1 MYDLLIIGGGPGG
14 YLAAERAGENGLK
27 VALFEKRNLGG
38 GCLNEGCSPSKTFLN
53 SAKMYEHAVDGKT
66 YGVTTEGASIDQ
78 KAIVKRKNKV
88 VKTLVSGVGT
98 KMKHNKVEVV
108 SAKAEIKNRLNGVI
122 TVVADDK
129 EYQGKNLIIASG
141 SDVMIPPIDGLKDQ
155 LEKGFV
161 ITSRE
166 ILDLEV
172 IPKKLII
179 VGGGVIGLEMASYFQ
194 TVGTEVTVVEMLG
207 HIAGP
212 ADLQISKL
220 LQKNLEAKGMV
231 FHLNSKVTSFGDGY
245 VEYEADGKS
254 NKVEGDYCLI
264 SIGRKTVSD
273 VGLDAI
279 GVEND
284 RGRITVDEQM
294 LTNVP
299 NVYAV
304 GDVTGEW
311 MLAHAAY
318 REAEVAVNTILGK
331 KDTMR
336 YEAMPSVIYS
346 NPEVC
351 FVGETEESA
360 KEKGLDFQVITVP
373 LAYSGRYLAEVE
385 RGNGIMKILVDKK
398 RKYMIGAHM
407 VGSYA
412 SELTIMFGMMIE
424 KQMTMAEIQEF
435 IFPHPT
441 VSEALR
447 EAVFQF
453 KDN

>member
-38 GCLNEGCSPSKTFLN
+38 VCLNEGCIPSKTFLN

-264 SIGRKTVSD
+264 SIGRKK
-273 VGLDAI
+273 I
-279 GVEND
+279 G
-284 RGRITVDEQM
+284 R
-294 LTNVP
+294 
-299 NVYAV
+299 
-304 GDVTGEW
+304 
-311 MLAHAAY
+311 AH
-318 REAEVAVNTILGK
+318 V
-331 KDTMR
+331 
-336 YEAMPSVIYS
+336 
-346 NPEVC
+346 
-351 FVGETEESA
+351 
-360 KEKGLDFQVITVP
+360 
-373 LAYSGRYLAEVE
+373 
-385 RGNGIMKILVDKK
+385 
-398 RKYMIGAHM
+398 
-407 VGSYA
+407 
-412 SELTIMFGMMIE
+412 
-424 KQMTMAEIQEF
+424 
-435 IFPHPT
+435 
-441 VSEALR
+441 
-447 EAVFQF
+447 
-453 KDN
+453 